1 MRFAVIAAGKGSRL
15 TQEGITLPKPLVS
28 IHGETM
34 IERLFR
40 LFKENQAEEIVV
52 IANTSDLRTANY
64 IQTLEEKAT
73 FPPIHLITKST
84 PGSLHSFYELSSCLE
99 GEPFCLTTVDTIF
112 HPQEFATYLQAFRQ
126 SDCDALMGLTDYID
140 DEKPLYAATDDQLRI
155 TAYHDTDEG
164 DRYISGGIYAM
175 RPTVLP
181 ILRKC
186 IEEGKH
192 RMRDFQREI
201 VAKGLKVQGWPFS
214 KVIDVEHVSDIQKA
228 ERLLSTKTFLS

>member
-34 IERLFR
+34 IGRLFR

-52 IANTSDLRTANY
+52 IANTLDLRTADY
-64 IQTLEEKAT
+64 IKSLQQTKCY
-73 FPPIHLITKST
+73 PPTRLIIKST
-84 PGSLHSFYELSSCLE
+84 PGSLHSFYELSAYLE
-99 GEPFCLTTVDTIF
+99 GKPFCLTTVDTIF
-112 HPQEFATYLQAFRQ
+112 HPQEFSAYLHNFLQ

-140 DEKPLYAATDDQLRI
+140 DEKPLYAATDDSLRI
-155 TAYHDTDEG
+155 TAYHDTNEG

-181 ILRKC
+181 LLREC
-186 IEEGKH
+186 IAEGKH
-192 RMRDFQREI
+192 RMRDFQRAI
-201 VAKGLKVQGWPFS
+201 VAQGMKVQGWPFS
-214 KVIDVEHVSDIQKA
+214 KVIDVDHASDIPKA
-228 ERLLSTKTFLS
+228 ESLLSH